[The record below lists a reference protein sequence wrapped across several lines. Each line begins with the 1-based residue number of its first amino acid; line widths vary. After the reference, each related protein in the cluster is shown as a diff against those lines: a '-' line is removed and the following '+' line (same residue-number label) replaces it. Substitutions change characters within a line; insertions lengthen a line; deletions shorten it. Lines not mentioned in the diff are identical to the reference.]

1 VRGVSAYAGV
11 VAVKTLEILVTG
23 RVQNVGFRSCVRR
36 IAMNL
41 AISGKVMNL
50 ADGRVQIYATGE
62 PVVLEKFT
70 SMLYSCPVAVI
81 RDLAVHET
89 GYVSFPD
96 FSIQRGIYQY
106 GI

>member
-1 VRGVSAYAGV
+1 
-11 VAVKTLEILVTG
+11 VKTLEILVTG

-41 AISGKVMNL
+41 AISGKAMNL
-50 ADGRVQIYATGE
+50 ADGRVRIYATGD
-62 PVVLEKFT
+62 PVVLEKFL
-70 SMLYSCPVAVI
+70 SMLYGCPRVVI

-89 GYVSFPD
+89 TYLGFPD

>member
-1 VRGVSAYAGV
+1 M
-11 VAVKTLEILVTG
+11 KTLEILVTG
-23 RVQNVGFRSCVRR
+23 RVQNIGFRSCVRR

-41 AISGKVMNL
+41 AISGKAMNL

-62 PVVLEKFT
+62 SVVLEKFI
-70 SMLYSCPVAVI
+70 SMLYGCSRVVI

-89 GYVSFPD
+89 DYVSFPD